1 MRERR
6 RARLRAAAMPGM
18 LAIALAACGPPDG
31 PQPIAWD
38 REPCAHCRM
47 LISDP
52 AFAAQL
58 HTEDGAVES
67 FDDPGC
73 LFARIEARQPRVHA
87 LWFHHLREERWLP
100 GDAVAFVRTA
110 PTPMDFGFGAVD
122 PGAPDAAQI
131 EAVRAELRGRGGAT
145 R

>member
-1 MRERR
+1 MGERV
-6 RARLRAAAMPGM
+6 RALPLVL
-18 LAIALAACGPPDG
+18 LASLALAACGPPEG

-47 LISDP
+47 LISDR

-58 HTEDGAVES
+58 HRADGAVES

-73 LFARIEARQPRVHA
+73 LFAHLEADASRVHA

-100 GDAVAFVRTA
+100 GDAVAFVHVT
-110 PTPMDFGFGAVD
+110 PTPMDFGLGAVAAGT
-122 PGAPDAAQI
+122 PGALSLE
-131 EAVRAELRGRGGAT
+131 EARANVAPRGGT
-145 R
+145 PR